1 MVSKKSDNQ
10 PLIWGV
16 IIALVVIVIGVIIYF
31 IIKNHQKENFIDD
44 EEEENLVE
52 NYEDDET
59 INNYIVNSYTSKFIE
74 DYELLNLKNEHCNPL
89 HDHFHKILH
98 VANVVCREPNLN
110 SIRHEAERIG
120 LHKDVVE
127 RVLKDEESARKF
139 ASTVHMHL
147 AGQHDKIL
155 PIIKSVAPEIVSE
168 VKLESSPSIEKFK
181 IEYFEENRSME
192 LLKKRVKIQDRAI
205 RRLKQCINTHIKG
218 GHKLNML
225 PQHPEVKVK
234 ARMAHV
240 NRETLEKIVS
250 CAEEALNF
258 VSGKTDLEHYS
269 PEDYIENYSW
279 KSFTRSIKH
288 GFEKAGSAIKHTA
301 EQAGAGIKHGFE
313 VVKGGIEKGAE
324 WVKHTAEDVGKSIKE
339 AAATVG
345 TFVVNTAN
353 KVAEGAKKAF
363 EAVKAGIQKGIEAVV
378 NGIKEFVELL
388 KEFGALLKELIMKGV
403 TALVDFVREI
413 FPSLVAQFIR
423 CKDGTPNKLTPCD
436 SKVYQINSKKLKQFL
451 AKKMLDLVFTLLGQP
466 YFKVIMDLLMK
477 IPPLKDKLMSGITTV
492 FEHTAWPL
500 LKDLIDKL
508 INSII
513 HAIVPSIQFNVE
525 LSEWFKYMNILENFE
540 QSVED
545 GTFEKDL
552 KQHIRST
559 LNRVRNSDSS
569 QGVELGPHQLLGHE
583 LQNGTH
589 QLLGRELQN
598 GTHQLLGHEDQRPHQ
613 LLGRNGHGTRQ
624 LLGHEPQ
631 NGTRQLLG
639 HEPQNGTRQLL
650 GHAGH
655 GIRQFLGH
663 EAQNG
668 TRPFL
673 SHEAPGSRQL
683 LGHHDIKK
691 ERIHALLEHIVK
703 DSYKPQLKT
712 ILDEIFNVIN

>member
-16 IIALVVIVIGVIIYF
+16 IIALIVIVISVIIYF
-31 IIKNHQKENFIDD
+31 IIKNRQKENFIDD
-44 EEEENLVE
+44 EEEEENFVE
-52 NYEDDET
+52 NYEDTET

-120 LHKDVVE
+120 LHKDVVQ
-127 RVLKDEESARKF
+127 RVLKDEESAHKF

-155 PIIKSVAPEIVSE
+155 PMMKSIAPEIVNE
-168 VKLESSPSIEKFK
+168 VKVVSSPSIEKFK

-192 LLKKRVKIQDRAI
+192 LLKKRVKRQDRAI

-218 GHKLNML
+218 GHKLAAL

-240 NRETLEKIVS
+240 DRQTLEKIVS
-250 CAEEALNF
+250 CTEEALNF

-279 KSFTRSIKH
+279 GSFTRSIKH
-288 GFEKAGSAIKHTA
+288 GFEKAGSAIKHVAEKAGGAIKHVA
-301 EQAGAGIKHGFE
+301 EQAGDGIKHGFE
-313 VVKGGIEKGAE
+313 VVKGGIEKGTE
-324 WVKHTAEDVGKSIKE
+324 WVKHTAEQVGQAIKE
-339 AAATVG
+339 AAAKVG
-345 TFVVNTAN
+345 QFVVDTAK
-353 KVAEGAKKAF
+353 KVADGATQAFNTVKEGIK
-363 EAVKAGIQKGIEAVV
+363 KGIETVV

-403 TALVDFVREI
+403 DALIDFVKEI

-423 CKDGTPNKLTPCD
+423 CKDGTPDKLTPCD
-436 SKVYQINSKKLKQFL
+436 SKVFQINSTKLKQFL

-477 IPPLKDKLMSGITTV
+477 IPPTKETLMKGITSV
-492 FEHTAWPL
+492 FEQTAWPL

-513 HAIVPSIQFNVE
+513 HAIVPSIQFNIE
-525 LSEWFKYMNILENFE
+525 LTEWFKYMNILENFE
-540 QSVED
+540 QSVEN
-545 GTFEKDL
+545 GTFKNDL

-559 LNRVRNSDSS
+559 LNRVRNDDLS
-569 QGVELGPHQLLGHE
+569 QTGQG
-583 LQNGTH
+583 
-589 QLLGRELQN
+589 
-598 GTHQLLGHEDQRPHQ
+598 
-613 LLGRNGHGTRQ
+613 GHGVRQ
-624 LLGHEPQ
+624 LLGHEGHGVLKL
-631 NGTRQLLG
+631 NGDRPLLG
-639 HEPQNGTRQLL
+639 HEGHGVRKLNGDRPLLGYEGNGTQ
-650 GHAGH
+650 
-655 GIRQFLGH
+655 
-663 EAQNG
+663 
-668 TRPFL
+668 
-673 SHEAPGSRQL
+673 
-683 LGHHDIKK
+683 GHHELKK
-691 ERIHALLEHIVK
+691 DKIHTLLEHIVK
-703 DSYKPQLKT
+703 DSYKSHLPSIVHE
-712 ILDEIFNVIN
+712 ILSVIN

>member
-1 MVSKKSDNQ
+1 MVSKKSDNH

-16 IIALVVIVIGVIIYF
+16 IIALVVIVISVIIYF
-31 IIKNHQKENFIDD
+31 IIKNRQKENFIDD
-44 EEEENLVE
+44 EEENFVE
-52 NYEDDET
+52 NYEDNET
-59 INNYIVNSYTSKFIE
+59 INNYIVNSYTSNFIE
-74 DYELLNLKNEHCNPL
+74 EYELLNMKNEYCNPL

-98 VANVVCREPNLN
+98 VANVICREPNLN

-127 RVLKDEESARKF
+127 RVLKDEESAHKF

-147 AGQHDKIL
+147 AGQHDKIGKIL
-155 PIIKSVAPEIVSE
+155 KSIAPEIVSE

-192 LLKKRVKIQDRAI
+192 LLKKRLNRQDRAI

-218 GHKLNML
+218 GHKLAAL

-250 CAEEALNF
+250 CVEEALNF

-269 PEDYIENYSW
+269 PDDYIENYSFFNSIGNAF
-279 KSFTRSIKH
+279 KKAGGAIKH
-288 GFEKAGSAIKHTA
+288 GFEKAG
-301 EQAGAGIKHGFE
+301 GGIKKGFEKAGDGIKKGFEVVKGGVEKGFE
-313 VVKGGIEKGAE
+313 VVKGGILTGVDF
-324 WVKHTAEDVGKSIKE
+324 VKHTAEQVGQAIKE
-339 AAATVG
+339 AAKKVG
-345 TFVVNTAN
+345 KFVVDTAN
-353 KVAEGAKKAF
+353 KVAEGATKAF
-363 EAVKAGIQKGIEAVV
+363 NAVKEGIEKGIETVV

-388 KEFGALLKELIMKGV
+388 KEFGALLKKLIMEGV
-403 TALVDFVREI
+403 NALVDFVKEI

-436 SKVYQINSKKLKQFL
+436 SKMFQINSKRLKQFL

-477 IPPLKDKLMSGITTV
+477 IPPLKNKLMSGITYV

-508 INSII
+508 INAVI

-540 QSVED
+540 QTVED

-552 KQHIRST
+552 RQHIRST
-559 LNRVRNSDSS
+559 LNRARNGDLS
-569 QGVELGPHQLLGHE
+569 QGDKLGPRQLLGHE
-583 LQNGTH
+583 LK
-589 QLLGRELQN
+589 
-598 GTHQLLGHEDQRPHQ
+598 
-613 LLGRNGHGTRQ
+613 
-624 LLGHEPQ
+624 

-639 HEPQNGTRQLL
+639 HEPQNGTR
-650 GHAGH
+650 
-655 GIRQFLGH
+655 
-663 EAQNG
+663 
-668 TRPFL
+668 PFL
-673 SHEAPGSRQL
+673 SHEASGSCQL

-691 ERIHALLEHIVK
+691 ERIHDLLEHIVK

-712 ILDEIFNVIN
+712 ILDEIFNIIN